1 MLAGRT
7 GEDDMRLATARMAI
21 LSGIWCV
28 HGCMLKDGGADT
40 SASPALQP
48 DPAASGAS
56 VEGNVDGQPL
66 AGLSVGFIGGT
77 FASGE
82 EELSTL
88 ITNQTGVVPTRIHPI
103 ASAATLS
110 SDDLAATDVLV
121 LDNLARVY
129 TEAEATLVA
138 DWVSAGHGLIAMA
151 AFADDSSRVSNF
163 AASYGVSY
171 LPGLIDAASPGTQVT
186 ALAMPALTGGVSS
199 LLVYGGFRL
208 ASTNVDAVAFAMS
221 PPDALGLALT
231 HGAGRVVIW
240 GDDWILSDR
249 ELRRTDETG
258 AQPTAVFWNNALHWV
273 SQSD

>member
-1 MLAGRT
+1 
-7 GEDDMRLATARMAI
+7 MRFVTAMAI

-28 HGCMLKDGGADT
+28 HGCTLQDGGVGT

-48 DPAASGAS
+48 DRAASAAASGAS
-56 VEGNVDGQPL
+56 CEGNVDVQTL
-66 AGLSVGFIGGT
+66 AGLRVGFVGGT

-88 ITNQTGVVPTRIHPI
+88 ITNQTGVAPTRIHTA
-103 ASAATLS
+103 ASAAALS

-151 AFADDSSRVSNF
+151 AFSADSSRVSNF

-186 ALAMPALTGGVSS
+186 ALAVPALTGGVSS
-199 LLVYGGFRL
+199 LLFYGGFRL
-208 ASTNVDAVAFAMS
+208 ASTSVDAVAFAMS
-221 PPDALGLALT
+221 PPDALGLAIT

-249 ELRRTDETG
+249 ELRRKDETG
-258 AQPTAVFWNNALHWV
+258 AQPTTVFWNNALHWV
-273 SQSD
+273 SQLD